1 MWSWLAIGLC
11 ALMSVISTKQSHLL
25 QAQVFKS
32 FTFVLLAI
40 LVSTQVITPVGS
52 QWLCVGLIIS
62 MVTDWSL
69 VSAKRLPLSFLG
81 FVLAQVAY
89 SLMFWSQMTQEVAWW
104 PLAVLLAAG
113 VVGFLLLL
121 PKIDRLVFPVVIMG
135 IVLIHLAWIA
145 GEWWLQLP
153 TFGNTLAIIAVLL
166 LLFSSMAYL
175 LNRHHKSVPSRYL
188 WVMGG
193 YLLAQILLTASLIYR

>member
-1 MWSWLAIGLC
+1 MWSWLTIGLC

-32 FTFVLLAI
+32 LTFGLLVVLATTQAI
-40 LVSTQVITPVGS
+40 APVGS
-52 QWLCVGLIIS
+52 QWLCIGLAIS
-62 MVTDWSL
+62 MLTDWSL
-69 VSAKRLPLSFLG
+69 TSVKRLPLSFLG
-81 FVLAQVAY
+81 FVLAQISY

-121 PKIDRLVFPVVIMG
+121 PKIDRLVLPVVIMG
-135 IVLIHLAWIA
+135 IALIHLAWIA

-153 TFGNTLAIIAVLL
+153 TLGNTLAIVAVLL
-166 LLFSSMAYL
+166 LLFSSMAYV

-193 YLLAQILLTASLIYR
+193 YLTAQVLLTASLIYR